1 MHRYIDVNI
10 KVVYKETQDVE
21 CSFDSTFIDLLAEI
35 EENYRKYIE
44 AIREMN
50 SELLKSKTVS
60 RIVKLY
66 EILMKLLEE

>member
-1 MHRYIDVNI
+1 MRRYIDVNI

-21 CSFDSTFIDLLAEI
+21 CSFDLTFKDLLAEI

-60 RIVKLY
+60 RTVKLY